1 MNEASIMP
9 KYPWL
14 AKKEID
20 IQSTPGK
27 IRAMKTLGVPYPDNY
42 ELKAIDDLK
51 AQADLIAKDL
61 AAAGI
66 TTDSNREIIALI
78 AYIQRLG
85 VDITQ
90 KPVTK

>member
-1 MNEASIMP
+1 MP

-42 ELKAIDDLK
+42 EQKAIGDLK
-51 AQADLIAKDL
+51 AQADSIAKDL
-61 AAAGI
+61 SSAGI
-66 TTDSNREIIALI
+66 QTDSNREIVALI

-85 VDITQ
+85 VDISN
-90 KPVTK
+90 KPVTTNKP